1 MRTIVLI
8 AGTLLGIGVLVL
20 RSSAVFLGMA
30 FLAIAFAVS
39 GASAR
44 LLSGAGLSCLKRGR
58 A

>member
-20 RSSAVFLGMA
+20 RLSAVFFGMA

-39 GASAR
+39 GASAL
-44 LLSGAGLSCLKRGR
+44 LLSGSGLSCLKRGR